1 MRHLLLAVAFAA
13 LPNLALAKMG
23 GAVCRTGQGCTCFDV
38 TDSGL
43 FPVLLGDTALGTIS
57 LTENLVIDR
66 STNTIFRTTRA
77 LDEVHRS
84 FGGQGECPMDPERAE
99 LIPLAGTWQWRT
111 RNETTTGCPPMMAA
125 ALAASRPETI
135 STRVIWEDGFD
146 PRELA
151 ASLPQ
156 PEAMEMS
163 PYEWREL
170 APNRWFSDNIRSRSC
185 EDGTCVELSLSLAMN
200 LVAEDRI
207 TGLLALRSRV
217 EGGAAG
223 MLASFGMQDCRVR
236 VQYEIRHVGP

>member
-1 MRHLLLAVAFAA
+1 MRHLILAVALAA
-13 LPNLALAKMG
+13 LPNLAHAKMG

-38 TDSGL
+38 TDVGL
-43 FPVLLGDTALGTIS
+43 FPLLLGDSAAGAVS
-57 LTENLVIDR
+57 LSENLVIDR
-66 STNTIFRTTRA
+66 STNTTFRTSRA
-77 LDEVHRS
+77 LDQVHRT

-99 LIPLAGTWQWRT
+99 LIPLDGTWLWRA
-111 RNETTTGCPPMMAA
+111 RNETTTGCPPMLAG
-125 ALAASRPETI
+125 ALAASRPETM

-170 APNRWFSDNIRSRSC
+170 GQNRWFSDNIRTRSC

-207 TGLLALRSRV
+207 TGILAMRSRV
-217 EGGAAG
+217 EGANSGV
-223 MLASFGMQDCRVR
+223 LASFGMQDCRVR
-236 VQYEIRHVGP
+236 VQYEIRHAGP